1 MYRVVIYV
9 TIKSLMT
16 ETETVNNI
24 VEVVGLVVHTRKL
37 VTLACVVYDT
47 EFS

>member
-16 ETETVNNI
+16 QTETMNNI
-24 VEVVGLVVHTRKL
+24 VEVVGLVVHTTK
-37 VTLACVVYDT
+37 
-47 EFS
+47 